1 MTKHPNLKEIRNLN
15 RRGTD
20 RNPFARDELV
30 GVLRVPA
37 GMAVAA
43 SGNEV
48 LFIPDEQPPHLLA
61 SPGFRRIFEAS
72 PEWASQVTDW

>member
-1 MTKHPNLKEIRNLN
+1 
-15 RRGTD
+15 
-20 RNPFARDELV
+20 LV